1 MKTNKYYIV
10 AIFTLLSLSACQKDE
25 PRVNFN
31 LRVADH
37 YDSGDSKVWMN
48 GQTPVFVED
57 EAVRINGETYLID
70 HRNGSPAV
78 YDVAE
83 ADAYYAIYPA
93 SWVNGNASATPSI
106 TFPDMQKY
114 EIDATSGEQIVE
126 NPMVAY
132 TTEGGATLNFRN
144 VAALANVHIKNEYG
158 SALKI
163 KYVAL
168 YTDDTY
174 LCGDGTIT
182 GITGSTPSVSI
193 SSGITNVSIDCSELP
208 TLNDGKTA
216 DVTFALPP
224 ISGVKLYVD
233 VYMTSTDGSTKYSFT
248 KETASGKTI
257 GRNQMGDINVTLRQ
271 SGDDAV
277 ATCGLFWG
285 TGVSEA
291 DPFIIMDKAD
301 LTHLKEQVAAGS
313 STYNDDGV
321 YYLQTANI
329 DLTSETD
336 WTGIGTSSHP
346 FVANYDGSEAW
357 VKLNI
362 DNVSSSSSV
371 SANDGVG
378 LFGCVSG
385 GGFIKNLT
393 TKGAVAPQSKNVY
406 VGGIVGKVV
415 GSFTFDKCINR
426 VSLTTNGSAS
436 TFYCSPYGGICGW
449 IRVPDE
455 TVTIRNCENWGNLTQ
470 DKYSSIGGICGAV
483 HSGTVDFVSN
493 INHGTLTG
501 NGLNDTTATGGIL
514 GYLRGG
520 TVTFTTCSNE
530 GSVST
535 NRTGVGGICGYC
547 KVSTVT
553 FTSCTNSGP
562 VTSTAQGAGGIV
574 GYGSGDLTINGTGT
588 KNTGAIKGTTLVG
601 GIVGSASHVYINA
614 TSGKTI
620 NEGTVT
626 GSGNNGSSN
635 GIGGIVGSVRNGDTK
650 NCIINCWNKGSVT
663 STGTVAAGG
672 IVGYTGQCTINR
684 CKNTGN
690 IDVASGGGNG
700 YAAAGGIVGI
710 SNGGSTINI
719 YNCGVECVDIC
730 TATISTLRYTGGIV
744 GYGRDNYN
752 ITNCYVQVT
761 SMYGSSSTSSPYGS
775 AAGIFGLL
783 CTSHTVKMIN
793 VYTYFYANSGNKIRP
808 TIHNTTGTVTTTSTY
823 CNSNYA
829 ASPSSTTGSAGY
841 PTAYFSTSDGSA
853 TTGSFYND
861 NTTLGDALRDYRN
874 NVLGSTNYISWTT
887 GATPK
892 LDWVGTGIF
901 SSTD

>member
-1 MKTNKYYIV
+1 MKQIAHYSLIALV
-10 AIFTLLSLSACQKDE
+10 LLSMAACQKDE
-25 PRVNFN
+25 GRGRVSFG
-31 LRVADH
+31 LRIVDR
-37 YDSGDSKVWMN
+37 YDGGDSKVYMDGN
-48 GQTPVFVED
+48 TPRFIED
-57 EAVRINGETYLID
+57 EKVRINGETYLID
-70 HRNGSPAV
+70 YRSGSPAV

-93 SWVNGNASATPSI
+93 SWVNGNASAEPSI

-132 TTEGGATLNFRN
+132 TTDDGATLNFHN

-174 LCGDGTIT
+174 LCGDGIIT

-257 GRNQMGDINVTLRQ
+257 GRNQMGDINVTLRP

-329 DLTSETD
+329 DLSDETD
-336 WTGIGTSSHP
+336 WLGIGTKTNP
-346 FVANYDGSEAW
+346 FVSNYDGSEAW
-357 VKLNI
+357 TKLNI
-362 DNVSSSSSV
+362 GDLGTVP
-371 SANDGVG
+371 AAGDGVG
-378 LFGCVSG
+378 LFAFVG
-385 GGFIKNLT
+385 GGGEIKNLT
-393 TKGAVAPQSKNVY
+393 AKGRVAAQGRNVY
-406 VGGIVGKVV
+406 VGGIVGKVI
-415 GSFTFDKCINR
+415 GAFTIDNCHNE
-426 VSLTTNGSAS
+426 VPLYTYGNASYTN
-436 TFYCSPYGGICGW
+436 PYGGICGY
-449 IRVPDE
+449 IDAGSGN
-455 TVTIRNCENWGNLTQ
+455 TVDVINCTNKANLTR
-470 DKYSSIGGICGAV
+470 YTYGTIGGICGYV
-483 HSGTVDFVSN
+483 NSGTVNFTSDEN
-493 INHGTLTG
+493 TGTLSGTG
-501 NGLNDTTATGGIL
+501 TGA
-514 GYLRGG
+514 YY
-520 TVTFTTCSNE
+520 T
-530 GSVST
+530 
-535 NRTGVGGICGYC
+535 GGICGYIAI
-547 KVSTVT
+547 S
-553 FTSCTNSGP
+553 TNSFVDCVNTGNL
-562 VTSTAQGAGGIV
+562 TSASIGTGGIV
-574 GYGSGDLTINGTGT
+574 GYANYEVHISGTKT
-588 KNTGAIKGTTLVG
+588 KNTGSISGTVGVG
-601 GIVGSASHVYINA
+601 GIVGYAGKARINHS
-614 TSGKTI
+614 SGKAI
-620 NEGTVT
+620 NGGSIS
-626 GSGNNGSSN
+626 GSGLQTSSN
-635 GIGGIVGSVRNGDTK
+635 GIGGIIGIIKNGDTY
-650 NCIINCWNKGSVT
+650 NCINNCWNKSAVN
-663 STGTVAAGG
+663 STGSVAAGG

-690 IDVASGGGNG
+690 IDVASGGS
-700 YAAAGGIVGI
+700 YSAAGGIVGV

-719 YNCGVECVDIC
+719 YNCGVECANIC
-730 TATISTLRYTGGIV
+730 TATISSNRYTGGIV

-752 ITNCYVQVT
+752 ITNCYAKVI

-793 VYTYFYANSGNKIRP
+793 VYTYFYANSGNRIRP
-808 TIHNTTGTVTTTSTY
+808 TIHSTAGKVTTTYAYS
-823 CNSNYA
+823 NSAYKT
-829 ASPSSTTGSAGY
+829 SPETTINSAGY

-853 TTGSFYND
+853 TTGDFYNS
-861 NTTLGDALRDYRN
+861 NSTLGAALRAYRLTVLNSGSENGDY
-874 NVLGSTNYISWTT
+874 IAWTSD
-887 GATPK
+887 AIPK
-892 LDWVGTGIF
+892 LDWIGAGIF